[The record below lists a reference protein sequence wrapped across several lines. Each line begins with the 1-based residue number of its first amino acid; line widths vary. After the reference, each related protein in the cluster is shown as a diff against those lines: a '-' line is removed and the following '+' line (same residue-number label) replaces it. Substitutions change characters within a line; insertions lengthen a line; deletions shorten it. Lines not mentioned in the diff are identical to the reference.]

1 MRIELRDHSKP
12 CEHPSSTEDP
22 QPGEAGFGSGFAI
35 PRGAYE
41 EYDGGDSTKA
51 MPWLCG
57 EVGCPGGALRVFEFN
72 GTGRS
77 LRTSERGSGEF
88 AGRRWQ
94 RWIEWA
100 PDDEGTTR

>member
-1 MRIELRDHSKP
+1 MRIELRDHTQP
-12 CEHPSSTEDP
+12 CEH
-22 QPGEAGFGSGFAI
+22 GESHSHMLPNKGMAQMVW
-35 PRGAYE
+35 
-41 EYDGGDSTKA
+41 T
-51 MPWLCG
+51 
-57 EVGCPGGALRVFEFN
+57 CPGGAVRVFEFN

-100 PDDEGTTR
+100 PDDEGTT

>member
-1 MRIELRDHSKP
+1 MRIELRDHTQP
-12 CEHPSSTEDP
+12 CEHALGTV
-22 QPGEAGFGSGFAI
+22 GRWKFADVWI
-35 PRGAYE
+35 CNA
-41 EYDGGDSTKA
+41 DD
-51 MPWLCG
+51 
-57 EVGCPGGALRVFEFN
+57 CPGGAVRVFEFN

-100 PDDEGTTR
+100 PDDEGTT

>member
-1 MRIELRDHSKP
+1 MRIELRDHTQP
-12 CEHPSSTEDP
+12 CQHPN
-22 QPGEAGFGSGFAI
+22 PGSV
-35 PRGAYE
+35 RGAYQ
-41 EYDGGDSTKA
+41 STDEG
-51 MPWLCG
+51 PWICG
-57 EVGCPGGALRVFEFN
+57 EVGCPGGAVRVFEFN

-77 LRTSERGSGEF
+77 LRTSKRGSGEF